1 MRPFSV
7 FPLAIKSYNYV
18 RLGSRSG
25 DSLAEKMALYKDIHK
40 GQRRWLFDISNMAA
54 RLDFADKG
62 QIEMLQKEIKAFLD
76 HLIEHVDNEEKSIH
90 PILNERV
97 PGCPRAIAAEHKIIH
112 KDVEDILASLEVIR
126 KISSR
131 HEANHAIGYEIYLAW
146 NRFISVYLRHIDTEE
161 GYLQRALLSVCSA
174 EELGGIFR
182 TIMTSTPPQSMMVNL
197 RIMTLGLNDDE
208 LSILLNGAKSMMPP
222 EAFNNATSYMAS
234 LLEPERWSRISAR
247 IGR

>member
-1 MRPFSV
+1 M
-7 FPLAIKSYNYV
+7 KSYNYAW
-18 RLGSRSG
+18 LGSRSG

-54 RLDFADKG
+54 RLDFADRG
-62 QIEMLQKEIKAFLD
+62 QIETLQKEIKAFYD
-76 HLIEHVDNEEKSIH
+76 HLIEHVDNEEKFIH

-97 PGCPRAIAAEHKIIH
+97 PGCSRAVAAEHKIIH

-126 KISSR
+126 TMSNK
-131 HEANHAIGYEIYLAW
+131 HESNHAIGYEIYLAW
-146 NRFISVYLRHIDTEE
+146 NRFISVYLKHIDTEE
-161 GYLQRALLSVCSA
+161 GHLQRALLGVCSA

-182 TIMTSTPPQSMMVNL
+182 SIMTSQPPQSMMVSL

-208 LSILLNGAKSMMPP
+208 LTILLNGAKSMMPS

-234 LLEPERWSRISAR
+234 LLEPERWSRVSAR
-247 IGR
+247 VGR